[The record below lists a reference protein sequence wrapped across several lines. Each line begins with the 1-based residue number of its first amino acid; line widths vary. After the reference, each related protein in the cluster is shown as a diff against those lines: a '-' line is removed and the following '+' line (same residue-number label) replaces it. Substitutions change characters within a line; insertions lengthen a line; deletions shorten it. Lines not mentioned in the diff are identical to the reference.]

1 MVNYSVDKVK
11 LRIDNFR
18 VDDVQVMMNKLAI
31 DSSVYH
37 SYESNKMAK
46 CRYNYLIGEGE
57 GAIYVGVA
65 PNWIKEEKNLK
76 SIVLEYN
83 PNKVFPWFFESLEL
97 VLWSDRLNWCVMS
110 VDIACDIYEEYSN
123 LVMLK
128 RDKREYFAKI
138 GHSEVETQYL
148 GKFGDNG
155 HIKFYNKAKERKVD
169 AAWSRFEI
177 TLKGIKDIDCSF
189 DRFRELCKLP
199 VIYFKDSVED
209 VKVNDLWLVAFEGV
223 LDDIDR
229 LYKIENY
236 RTRKKMENLLAQ
248 ALRPVCVDVECCFN
262 AFVDFFNSIFDF
274 TPREGINQVKC
285 SVNAFGS
292 KPKR

>member
-1 MVNYSVDKVK
+1 MVKYSVDKVK

-37 SYESNKMAK
+37 SYESNKMTK

-57 GAIYVGVA
+57 GAIYVGIA

-83 PNKVFPWFFESLEL
+83 PNKVFPWFFESLDL
-97 VLWSDRLNWCVMS
+97 ILWSDKLNWCVMS
-110 VDIACDIYEEYSN
+110 VDIACDIYEEYSS

-148 GKFGDNG
+148 GRFGENG
-155 HIKFYNKAKERKVD
+155 HIKFYNKAKERKVE
-169 AAWSRFEI
+169 APWSRFEI
-177 TLKGIKDIDCSF
+177 TLKGIKEVDCSF
-189 DRFRELCKLP
+189 DRFKEMCKLP
-199 VIYFKDSVED
+199 VIYKKNNIDGVKDVEKIVLSAMVED
-209 VKVNDLWLVAFEGV
+209 
-223 LDDIDR
+223 
-229 LYKIENY
+229 IENLY
-236 RTRKKMENLLAQ
+236 GIKRYETRKKYEKLLAQ
-248 ALRPVCVDVECCFN
+248 FLNPIDVDVKCCFDT
-262 AFVDFFNSIFDF
+262 FVGFFNSIFDF
-274 TPREGINQVKC
+274 TSRDGINQVKC

-292 KPKR
+292 KPKK

>member
-1 MVNYSVDKVK
+1 MVKYSVDKIK
-11 LRIDNFR
+11 IRIDNFR

-31 DSSVYH
+31 DSSVYS
-37 SYESNKMAK
+37 SYESNKMTK

-65 PNWIKEEKNLK
+65 PNWIKEEKYLK
-76 SIVLEYN
+76 SVVLEYN
-83 PNKVFPWFFESLEL
+83 PNKVFPWVFDSLGL
-97 VLWSDRLNWCVMS
+97 LMWSDRLNWCVMS
-110 VDIACDIYEEYSN
+110 VDIACDIYEDYSN

-148 GKFGDNG
+148 GRFGENG

-169 AAWSRFEI
+169 VPWSRFEI
-177 TLKGIKDIDCSF
+177 TLKGVKDVDCSF
-189 DRFRELCKLP
+189 DRFSELCNLP
-199 VIYFKDSVED
+199 VIYVKKDVDSVP
-209 VKVNDLWLVAFEGV
+209 VNDLWLIAFEGV

-248 ALRPVCVDVECCFN
+248 ALQSVDIDVLGCFN

-274 TPREGINQVKC
+274 TPIEGVHQVEC
-285 SVNAFGS
+285 SGNAFGS
-292 KPKR
+292 KPEK